1 MSHSVYLTLATLLIK
16 ADLKR
21 EERVWKR
28 KIRRSVHDVPWHN
41 THLLR
46 DIGLESDGRAIGTA
60 SLPDHVLVE
69 RRIRHIRRVLSAR
82 IPT

>member
-1 MSHSVYLTLATLLIK
+1 MSHSIYLKLATLFVV
-16 ADLKR
+16 ADIKR

-28 KIRRSVHDVPWHN
+28 KVRRSAHDLPWTN

-46 DIGLESDGRAIGTA
+46 DIGLQSDGRPVGVSEPEMVSAKRRVRH
-60 SLPDHVLVE
+60 L
-69 RRIRHIRRVLSAR
+69 RRILSAR

>member
-1 MSHSVYLTLATLLIK
+1 MSHSVYLKLATLLVR

-28 KIRRSVHDVPWHN
+28 KLRRSAHDLPWN
-41 THLLR
+41 NVHLLR
-46 DIGLESDGRAIGTA
+46 DIGLEQDGRPVGM
-60 SLPDHVLVE
+60 SEPDAVKAE
-69 RRIRHIRRVLSAR
+69 RRVRHLRRVLSAR